1 MNDKPSVVILRFLR
15 GNAGVQNLRHAQP
28 GTVDFFVVDGM
39 AEEPIQIRQGR
50 EFFILPILFKDLR
63 TRRLIQIH
71 QRVQDHFEFI
81 LVFIIG
87 NDPVVG
93 IPQQIQP
100 IKGGLLRHD
109 RPDIDTKAQQE
120 IIRFIHC
127 TIEQDNQLVDI
138 LRWELRAVITG
149 RVLRQRSLHVLEHI
163 DIVHDDAAGLT
174 GIHAVGAGDGL
185 HQCVSLHRLVQ
196 IECGQVFHI
205 KTRQPHGTDKHKL

>member
-81 LVFIIG
+81 VVKIEVEWAISLVSAIVYSVSIMTIMLLLLVSKRTFIIY
-87 NDPVVG
+87 NDT
-93 IPQQIQP
+93 
-100 IKGGLLRHD
+100 
-109 RPDIDTKAQQE
+109 TK
-120 IIRFIHC
+120 
-127 TIEQDNQLVDI
+127 
-138 LRWELRAVITG
+138 
-149 RVLRQRSLHVLEHI
+149 
-163 DIVHDDAAGLT
+163 
-174 GIHAVGAGDGL
+174 
-185 HQCVSLHRLVQ
+185 
-196 IECGQVFHI
+196 
-205 KTRQPHGTDKHKL
+205 K